1 MNSMSKIALVTGAN
15 KGIGYETARQLLAR
29 GHTVLIGARDPE
41 KGSAAC
47 ASLGE
52 GAHFV
57 QLDMS
62 KSYTFVDVAA
72 QIERDFG
79 GLDVL
84 VNNAGIGLDWGVPPS
99 QVTIDQLRETYE
111 TNVFGVIALTQAL
124 LPLLKKSEAGR
135 IVNLTSNIGSLT
147 NQSSSHEL
155 KDYASAV
162 AYCSSKAALNMFT
175 VLLAKE
181 LRDTNIKVNSAHPGW
196 VQTDMGGEQAPM
208 KIEDGAKTSVFLATL
223 PQDGPTGKFFH
234 MEKELPW

>member
-1 MNSMSKIALVTGAN
+1 MSKIALVTGAN
-15 KGIGYETARQLLAR
+15 KGIGLETARQLVAL
-29 GHTVLIGARDPE
+29 GYTVLVGARDPE
-41 KGSAAC
+41 KGSAA
-47 ASLGE
+47 ATALGDA
-52 GAHFV
+52 AHFV

-62 KSYTFVDVAA
+62 QSNSFA
-72 QIERDFG
+72 QIASDIGAKHG

-99 QVTIDQLRETYE
+99 EVSLEALRETYE

-124 LPLLKKSEAGR
+124 LPLLKRSDAGR

-147 NQSSSHEL
+147 NQSSSREL
-155 KDYASAV
+155 KDYAGAV

-175 VLLAKE
+175 VLLSKE

-208 KIEDGAKTSVFLATL
+208 KIEAGAKTSVFLATL
-223 PQDGPTGKFFH
+223 SDDGPSGKFFH